1 MADTATN
8 AMKARVGGLQLKL
21 NDAIES
27 HLAKSLSAGNGSVA
41 GVGPLVLATTIASR
55 TVNALVEGEMLDP
68 LIAPELLLVYE
79 SSLGQDRTIGQC
91 ILQFLFSDE
100 GKLAMAMQ
108 WLNSQAQ
115 LHVWEMAHRI
125 SPPRSFY
132 RAHPDLAEA
141 CKLCGAVVLDA
152 ATPATLTT
160 GSINPLTGDF
170 LGSWIKSVLKHDPC
184 ETRPRFLFHVVV
196 PPRHWPTIVRAHFNL
211 DHGI

>member
-1 MADTATN
+1 
-8 AMKARVGGLQLKL
+8 MKTRVGALHLKL
-21 NDAIES
+21 NRPANA
-27 HLAKSLSAGNGSVA
+27 HLARALPAAEMPVEGL
-41 GVGPLVLATTIASR
+41 GPLVLATTIAST

-68 LIAPELLLVYE
+68 VIAPELLRVYE
-79 SSLGQDRTIGQC
+79 SNLGQDRTTGQC

-100 GKLAMAMQ
+100 GRLNMAMH
-108 WLNSQAQ
+108 WLNNHAQ

-132 RAHPDLAEA
+132 KAHPDLVEG
-141 CKLCGAVVLDA
+141 CKACGAVVLDA

-170 LGSWIKSVLKHDPC
+170 LSRWIRSVLESDPS

-196 PPRHWPTIVRAHFNL
+196 PPRHWSGIVRAHFKI
-211 DHGI
+211 DYGI

>member
-1 MADTATN
+1 
-8 AMKARVGGLQLKL
+8 MKARVGGVYLKL
-21 NDAIES
+21 NEALES
-27 HLAKSLSAGNGSVA
+27 RSAPSPNGVDLSVA

-55 TVNALVEGEMLDP
+55 TVTALVEGEMLDP

-79 SSLGQDRTIGQC
+79 SSLGQDRAAGQC
-91 ILQFLFSDE
+91 VLQFLFSAE

-132 RAHPDLAEA
+132 RTHPDLAEA

-160 GSINPLTGDF
+160 GSINPFTGDF
-170 LGSWIKSVLKHDPC
+170 LGSWIKSDLKRDP
-184 ETRPRFLFHVVV
+184 
-196 PPRHWPTIVRAHFNL
+196 
-211 DHGI
+211 

>member
-8 AMKARVGGLQLKL
+8 AMKARVGGLYLKL
-21 NDAIES
+21 NEAIKSRSAPSPDAVDT
-27 HLAKSLSAGNGSVA
+27 SVA

-68 LIAPELLLVYE
+68 RIAPELLRVYE

-100 GKLAMAMQ
+100 GKLAMAMR
-108 WLNSQAQ
+108 WLNTQAQ

-125 SPPRSFY
+125 SPPRAFY
-132 RAHPDLAEA
+132 RAHPELAEA
-141 CKLCGAVVLDA
+141 CKVCGAVVLDA

-160 GSINPLTGDF
+160 GSINPLIGDF
-170 LGSWIKSVLKHDPC
+170 LGRWVQSVLRNDPS
-184 ETRPRFLFHVVV
+184 ESRPRFHFHVVV
-196 PPRHWPTIVRAHFNL
+196 PPRYWSTIVRTHFNL